1 MNRTTDT
8 EGMASL
14 AIVCGVCVVY
24 IHVWIHTGMYAY
36 AHVYVH
42 TCIHLCAGMY
52 VCVYLCV
59 YMHLSL
65 CEHMCAQMCVCVH
78 AQTCMWGPHGGW
90 AAPTQRRRSCGGRT
104 HMEQEVGVAPI
115 ACTTGELH

>member
-1 MNRTTDT
+1 MWLSSMNRTTDT

-65 CEHMCAQMCVCVH
+65 CEHMCAQMCVCVCMHKH
-78 AQTCMWGPHGGW
+78 A
-90 AAPTQRRRSCGGRT
+90 CGGPMGGGQLPHR
-104 HMEQEVGVAPI
+104 EGAAVVGALTWSRRLGWP
-115 ACTTGELH
+115 L